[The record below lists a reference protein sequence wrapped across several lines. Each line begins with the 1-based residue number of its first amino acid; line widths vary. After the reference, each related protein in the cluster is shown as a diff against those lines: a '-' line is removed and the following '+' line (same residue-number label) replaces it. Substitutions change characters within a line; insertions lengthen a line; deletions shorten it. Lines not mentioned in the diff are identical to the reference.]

1 MNTMTVEKANAPAA
15 SESFLRDAL
24 AWWSDTNPRRLA
36 CRHLGLAVMW
46 LTLGLVSALILR
58 LEMLTPALDMMQA
71 RTFGALLSLHGALMF
86 YFVALP
92 LIPGAL
98 GQFLLAR
105 WLPDEQVVFPRLNRL
120 AWQLLAVGGM
130 LVAGGFVLGGTEVGW
145 GLEAGFGGRFNQG
158 GTLPLAAGVLCAS
171 VSMGLNALNFLAGLR
186 QLRRH
191 GFPGGGARV
200 MAESLGC
207 ASLLGVVAGPFLGVA
222 MILVLAD
229 VLFGWSVFS
238 PAWGGDPQLF
248 VVLFRFFYGP
258 AQNMLLLLALGV
270 TLGVVSDRVRA
281 APFGRGLYIALL
293 AMVVA
298 GLAGW
303 GAELVTASSG
313 QPVTL
318 LGGNPLQGLVFAA
331 FLFCLVV
338 LLRNLRSG
346 VRTVDTALLYALAF
360 WVTAAQGLG
369 LGLLLATP
377 VGAAQFGNT
386 QLASAQMHI
395 MMLAVSGMAVL
406 SGLHAHWTDLT
417 GRTYAD
423 GLGRVLAL
431 LVWVGTGLTFAPL
444 CVLGLQGVSYRANA
458 YPASFQVWQVMSTA
472 GSTVLLV
479 SLFLAVLNLVV
490 GRRAAGSAVR
500 AMAACAVLLALG
512 SGCADKSVAQP
523 ASLQVKVTGMHCESC
538 AQTITKK
545 LKRGGGVQATDV
557 HFSNDVQTIHY
568 DAARLQISDIVNV
581 ITQLGYSAE
590 LVIPSP
596 EG

>member
-207 ASLLGVVAGPFLGVA
+207 ASLLGVVAGTLPRGGHDSGPGRCTFRVVG
-222 MILVLAD
+222 VLAR
-229 VLFGWSVFS
+229 VGRRSATVR
-238 PAWGGDPQLF
+238 G
-248 VVLFRFFYGP
+248 VVP
-258 AQNMLLLLALGV
+258 LLLRPGPEHAAVAGPGRDLWRGI
-270 TLGVVSDRVRA
+270 GSRSCRSVRA
-281 APFGRGLYIALL
+281 R
-293 AMVVA
+293 
-298 GLAGW
+298 
-303 GAELVTASSG
+303 
-313 QPVTL
+313 
-318 LGGNPLQGLVFAA
+318 
-331 FLFCLVV
+331 
-338 LLRNLRSG
+338 
-346 VRTVDTALLYALAF
+346 
-360 WVTAAQGLG
+360 
-369 LGLLLATP
+369 
-377 VGAAQFGNT
+377 
-386 QLASAQMHI
+386 
-395 MMLAVSGMAVL
+395 AV
-406 SGLHAHWTDLT
+406 
-417 GRTYAD
+417 Y
-423 GLGRVLAL
+423 
-431 LVWVGTGLTFAPL
+431 
-444 CVLGLQGVSYRANA
+444 
-458 YPASFQVWQVMSTA
+458 STA
-472 GSTVLLV
+472 G
-479 SLFLAVLNLVV
+479 
-490 GRRAAGSAVR
+490 
-500 AMAACAVLLALG
+500 
-512 SGCADKSVAQP
+512 
-523 ASLQVKVTGMHCESC
+523 H
-538 AQTITKK
+538 
-545 LKRGGGVQATDV
+545 GGGWSGRMGGRT
-557 HFSNDVQTIHY
+557 
-568 DAARLQISDIVNV
+568 
-581 ITQLGYSAE
+581 G
-590 LVIPSP
+590 
-596 EG
+596 